1 MTVATFWALEE
12 ILAATLTI
20 LFPWVAT
27 KCEICITK
35 QINWVATNVRDCPKI
50 TIYQVKPPII
60 YIWCNHRRV

>member
-27 KCEICITK
+27 KCEKCITK
-35 QINWVATNVRDCPKI
+35 QNKLGSHKCQRLSENNNIPSVATNNLYLV
-50 TIYQVKPPII
+50 
-60 YIWCNHRRV
+60 

>member
-27 KCEICITK
+27 KCKKYITK
-35 QINWVATNVRDCPKI
+35 QNILGSHKCQRLSENNNIPSLATNNLYLV
-50 TIYQVKPPII
+50 
-60 YIWCNHRRV
+60 